1 MGVHS
6 ACFEVLNLYAGV
18 SQSDSGFEEIC
29 REPSEGF
36 IASARTVSYSG
47 PMYEGSL
54 HISLYPD
61 SDRETPA
68 HRFST
73 SKHAERTPD
82 MSLGLH
88 LIGSSGSRGSL
99 T

>member
-1 MGVHS
+1 MLETRASLNYLLDGGLETCVGVHS

-18 SQSDSGFEEIC
+18 SESDSGFEEIR
-29 REPSEGF
+29 RE
-36 IASARTVSYSG
+36 

-73 SKHAERTPD
+73 SKHAERTPR
-82 MSLGLH
+82 H
-88 LIGSSGSRGSL
+88 VSRPPSNR
-99 T
+99 